1 MQKETYE
8 IEEGVFIDFVSYEIL
23 KDMKLRSRGDIDL
36 WDVARLDEI
45 KNLKNKK

>member
-1 MQKETYE
+1 MKLNKAFLLTSL
-8 IEEGVFIDFVSYEIL
+8 SYEIL
-23 KDMKLRSRGDIDL
+23 KDMKLRSRRDIDL

>member
-1 MQKETYE
+1 MSS
-8 IEEGVFIDFVSYEIL
+8 GFFVDFVSYEIL
-23 KDMKLRSRGDIDL
+23 KDMKLRSRRDIDL